1 MAARP
6 KDMNNSTRQTDNSKQ
21 KIILEM
27 ERDFLLEVLDC
38 KKIVPSLLTKGVL
51 DDVDEEYICGTEEN
65 KLPPREQNSRL
76 LKIITRTLPDG
87 FNALLET
94 LEEKHCDQALL
105 RLCQTLDRR
114 RASSSDG
121 MTQPMMR
128 GPSSSTATAGF
139 TMQPADASDLH
150 VADDDYHPR
159 RPHSLSDRV
168 GNLEVRVDKLEQ
180 YESDQIDTNVQRNQG
195 KLDQLTR
202 ELNETRD
209 EVKRIESEKD
219 KIEEMMKTFQA
230 ENEVLSQRLAK
241 TSRMLGEKNQQI
253 ARLEEQIEMLEKENR
268 KLRTLLD
275 QLNQDVIEV
284 RTESDQY
291 RNELRQVK
299 MAGEK
304 NQKELKK
311 VMTERDYVMSELRK
325 VQTEREQDRVAIT
338 QLSGV
343 VKDILQQQQL
353 FGPRQN
359 QTGNRGNIPCR
370 RLHANM
376 GTRSATDVTE
386 MAIKGFSAAK
396 NYKNYKTPNNA
407 NK

>member
-1 MAARP
+1 
-6 KDMNNSTRQTDNSKQ
+6 
-21 KIILEM
+21 
-27 ERDFLLEVLDC
+27 
-38 KKIVPSLLTKGVL
+38 
-51 DDVDEEYICGTEEN
+51 
-65 KLPPREQNSRL
+65 
-76 LKIITRTLPDG
+76 
-87 FNALLET
+87 
-94 LEEKHCDQALL
+94 
-105 RLCQTLDRR
+105 
-114 RASSSDG
+114 
-121 MTQPMMR
+121 
-128 GPSSSTATAGF
+128 
-139 TMQPADASDLH
+139 
-150 VADDDYHPR
+150 
-159 RPHSLSDRV
+159 
-168 GNLEVRVDKLEQ
+168 
-180 YESDQIDTNVQRNQG
+180 
-195 KLDQLTR
+195 
-202 ELNETRD
+202 
-209 EVKRIESEKD
+209 
-219 KIEEMMKTFQA
+219 
-230 ENEVLSQRLAK
+230 
-241 TSRMLGEKNQQI
+241 MLGEKNQQI